1 MFSEDMSFLF
11 NTVLLVLVVI
21 IVRRVYTVEFLTC
34 VKKIARFYY
43 KNEYGIL

>member
-1 MFSEDMSFLF
+1 MFSEDISFLF

-21 IVRRVYTVEFLTC
+21 IVRRVSNLRE
-34 VKKIARFYY
+34 KIARFYY